1 MEPRRA
7 HGELK
12 QITSKFSAQ
21 LRHELRR
28 SYGCDCDG
36 DRWRGARVVTTPID
50 RDPGER
56 NHKMIDDATGVY
68 PIGCPWR
75 SIAHPFVRAV
85 MTARKHWSKGA
96 ISVEDMPH
104 VLRTGLEI
112 FDAAVSSI
120 EVTDMRKDREDR
132 EAERR
137 KREAT
142 KSTPSIRRR

>member
-21 LRHELRR
+21 LRYELRR
-28 SYGCDCDG
+28 SYECDCDG
-36 DRWRGARVVTTPID
+36 ERWCGARVVTTPLE

-56 NHKMIDDATGVY
+56 NQKLIDDATGIH

-75 SIAHPFVRAV
+75 ALAHPFVRAV
-85 MTARKHWSKGA
+85 MTARRHWSNGA

-104 VLRTGLEI
+104 ALRTGLEI
-112 FDAAVSSI
+112 YDAAISSI
-120 EVTDMRKDREDR
+120 EVTDIREDREKR

-142 KSTPSIRRR
+142 KAPSPIRRR